1 MKLVSTHSLTYHTH
15 CSPTHPST
23 STYLL
28 SLSFLAPS
36 GPPLMFRASPQ
47 SRTVTFSW
55 RPVDEQQQNGLITNY
70 TITCTPPI
78 TINIP
83 VNTNMDLFTVTHQG
97 FTPVTQYSCS
107 IIAMTVVGSGP
118 SATLAFT
125 TMDDDGKVKF
135 LYTNKKFY
143 HLNVVQCYT
152 LASCFLT
159 LRWRDTKI
167 NDIHDFT
174 GYCYFHDKTELG
186 GCFLHSVLLALSL
199 GPD

>member
-23 STYLL
+23 STYLH

-125 TMDDDGKVKF
+125 TMDDDGNGRSACDGIVSDQSILLLF
-135 LYTNKKFY
+135 IYRSPWE
-143 HLNVVQCYT
+143 CYS
-152 LASCFLT
+152 AR
-159 LRWRDTKI
+159 LRAGSEHEWRTR
-167 NDIHDFT
+167 
-174 GYCYFHDKTELG
+174 G
-186 GCFLHSVLLALSL
+186 S
-199 GPD
+199 